1 MKKLKIWL
9 QNARKASLAQSLLP
23 AILAVIIAINEQD
36 FNIFLA
42 ILAILGV
49 EAVHLAV
56 NLADDFFDYK
66 VNTAESRKE
75 LSRQGFRARVAKY
88 PYLTSNE
95 ASLSD
100 LKRVITL
107 FLLFATIMGA
117 IILIVRFNWLIIL
130 IAALTLFLGISYSGF
145 PFKFSYIGL
154 GELVTG
160 IIFGPLLMMGVY
172 LASANRI
179 DYSQVEEEDNPFS
192 QLPYIY
198 EALRFMGISFHE
210 TEDVETD
217 DVIASYVIRYRE
229 QMNIMV
235 ASWDSDFFQLIDP
248 WVRVFRYRGKAST
261 LWTEETVLQRFGI
274 RPGQYADFKALVG
287 DKADNIPGAR
297 GVGVKTAAALLNRF
311 GSLQGILDRASEIER
326 ACIRRSVQENA
337 DALLRNLSLIR
348 LNWTGDLPFSPEDM
362 LWEDRGLRS
371 SEVLREIQLW

>member
-1 MKKLKIWL
+1 MKSLSIWL

-179 DYSQVEEEDNPFS
+179 DYSIVLASIPVGLLVVNILFTH
-192 QLPYIY
+192 
-198 EALRFMGISFHE
+198 SF
-210 TEDVETD
+210 
-217 DVIASYVIRYRE
+217 
-229 QMNIMV
+229 
-235 ASWDSDFFQLIDP
+235 ID
-248 WVRVFRYRGKAST
+248 
-261 LWTEETVLQRFGI
+261 Q
-274 RPGQYADFKALVG
+274 
-287 DKADNIPGAR
+287 KADESANKMTFARLLKTNKANLTASILFNFIPYLIIIAGVIVGYLHPLYLLIFLVLPRSIWLIRSLIEFTKTETTSVAKPPKYMGNMGNWEIYQKTDTAWFMARWLAARNI
-297 GVGVKTAAALLNRF
+297 
-311 GSLQGILDRASEIER
+311 
-326 ACIRRSVQENA
+326 
-337 DALLRNLSLIR
+337 LSLFCIVIIIV
-348 LNWTGDLPFSPEDM
+348 NII
-362 LWEDRGLRS
+362 LWLS
-371 SEVLREIQLW
+371 KCFI

>member
-1 MKKLKIWL
+1 MKSLSIWL

-107 FLLFATIMGA
+107 FLLFATLMGA

-179 DYSQVEEEDNPFS
+179 DYSIVLASIPVGLLVVNILFTH
-192 QLPYIY
+192 
-198 EALRFMGISFHE
+198 SF
-210 TEDVETD
+210 
-217 DVIASYVIRYRE
+217 
-229 QMNIMV
+229 
-235 ASWDSDFFQLIDP
+235 ID
-248 WVRVFRYRGKAST
+248 
-261 LWTEETVLQRFGI
+261 Q
-274 RPGQYADFKALVG
+274 
-287 DKADNIPGAR
+287 KADESANKMTFARLLKTNKANLTASILFNFIPYLIIIAGVIVGYLHPLYLLIFLVLPRSIWLIRSLIEFTKTETTSVAKPPKYMGNMGNWEIYQKTDTAWFMARWLAARNI
-297 GVGVKTAAALLNRF
+297 
-311 GSLQGILDRASEIER
+311 
-326 ACIRRSVQENA
+326 
-337 DALLRNLSLIR
+337 LSLFCIVIIIV
-348 LNWTGDLPFSPEDM
+348 NII
-362 LWEDRGLRS
+362 LWLS
-371 SEVLREIQLW
+371 KCFI

>member
-1 MKKLKIWL
+1 MKSLKIWM

-179 DYSQVEEEDNPFS
+179 DYSIVLASIPVGLLVVNILFTH
-192 QLPYIY
+192 
-198 EALRFMGISFHE
+198 SF
-210 TEDVETD
+210 
-217 DVIASYVIRYRE
+217 
-229 QMNIMV
+229 
-235 ASWDSDFFQLIDP
+235 ID
-248 WVRVFRYRGKAST
+248 
-261 LWTEETVLQRFGI
+261 Q
-274 RPGQYADFKALVG
+274 
-287 DKADNIPGAR
+287 KADESANKMTFARLLKTNKANLTASILFNFIPYLIIIAGVIVGYLHPLYLLIFLVLPRSIWLIRSLIEFTKTETTSVAKPPKYMGNMGNWEIYQKTDTAWFMARWLAARNI
-297 GVGVKTAAALLNRF
+297 
-311 GSLQGILDRASEIER
+311 
-326 ACIRRSVQENA
+326 
-337 DALLRNLSLIR
+337 LSLFCIVIIIV
-348 LNWTGDLPFSPEDM
+348 NII
-362 LWEDRGLRS
+362 LWLS
-371 SEVLREIQLW
+371 KCFI